1 MEEFIDDKIEDG
13 NREMAPNE
21 KFSKLLEE
29 LKSCSVSE
37 QKEKIEEMNELME
50 EMGEEEFKSVFTK
63 EWFNEMD
70 KMIEEKILS
79 WENAILLL
87 KHVGYCQTLK
97 CFFDFAFKD
106 SFLSNRFQEMII
118 EEKMMIEEK
127 DEKLLVDLCECY
139 LLSNR
144 WPSPEMSSII
154 VPCLL
159 KVASKK
165 EEDEETQKEVEMAL
179 LALSNIGY
187 WAVEQKLHLNEIKT
201 IIEYHQEHHNLT
213 RLAYQ
218 LAWSYLICRSY
229 YCKSLEDVVVN
240 ELHFIRESIRELEEL
255 WKSVDWKR
263 KEEEMGKTERKT
275 MDIISR
281 WIGFIHHFFNR
292 FHLENEEY
300 VGLFS
305 CQVDVFRASRDNH
318 DEIGKKCVILFNESA
333 NNLTVKVDDLLKSG
347 AIDVILEE
355 LHRPTLNKGLAF
367 ESLKFFYRLSLRFK
381 GKEDDEMEEAKRKE
395 LKRKMLEKMEEKGVE
410 DNIINF
416 QISLKFFYA
425 KDDGFFHV

>member
-1 MEEFIDDKIEDG
+1 MEEFIDGKTEDG

-29 LKSCSVSE
+29 LKNCSVTE
-37 QKEKIEEMNELME
+37 QKMKIEEMNRLIDEMNKEEIEHVYTTEL
-50 EMGEEEFKSVFTK
+50 
-63 EWFNEMD
+63 FN
-70 KMIEEKILS
+70 KIYQMIEEEKLTM
-79 WENAILLL
+79 ENAILLL
-87 KHVGYCQTLK
+87 KHMGYCNILK
-97 CFFDFAFKD
+97 SIYVEDFFF
-106 SFLSNRFQEMII
+106 SSLSGRFEEMIVD
-118 EEKMMIEEK
+118 EEQKKEGN
-127 DEKLLVDLCECY
+127 DEKLFIDLVECY
-139 LLSNR
+139 LLLGNR
-144 WPSPEMSSII
+144 MSVDLHHIC
-154 VPCLL
+154 VPCLI
-159 KVASKK
+159 KVAFKK

-179 LALSNIGY
+179 LALSNAGY
-187 WAVEQKLHLNEIKT
+187 EAVEQKLHLNEIKT

-218 LAWSYLICRSY
+218 LAWSYLIC
-229 YCKSLEDVVVN
+229 KSNNYKNLEDVVVN
-240 ELHFIRESIRELEEL
+240 ELHFAREAAKELEEL
-255 WKSVDWKR
+255 SKCVDWKR
-263 KEEEMGKTERKT
+263 KEERTGKTERKT

-281 WIGFIHHFFNR
+281 WIGFIHHFFYR
-292 FHLENEEY
+292 FHLENEEN

-305 CQVDVFRASRDNH
+305 CLVNVFRASRDNH
-318 DEIGKKCVILFNESA
+318 DEIGKKCVILFYESA
-333 NNLTVKVDDLLKSG
+333 NNLTVEVDDLLKSG

-381 GKEDDEMEEAKRKE
+381 GKEDDEIKEAKRKE

-416 QISLKFFYA
+416 QKSLKFLYA